1 MKLLKYEGYNLTF
14 EPEILT
20 LKVFKK
26 LFTRDKTKDKSKFLQ
41 ELGYI
46 YFMLDPRSDY
56 MYITDEDERSKAIII
71 GEGLSDT
78 WKVDS
83 ILQDAM
89 DYYKSFRPTSALLLE
104 DTRVAVDKL
113 REALRSINITET
125 DDKGRPI
132 YTLNT
137 IVATIKQVP
146 SLVKD
151 LDDAERAISKEI
163 VQNDKIRGSVEK
175 AMYEDLQ
182 FNSIIFSML
191 LNNKL
196 WK

>member
-1 MKLLKYEGYNLTF
+1 M
-14 EPEILT
+14 
-20 LKVFKK
+20 KVFKK

-175 AMYEDLQ
+175 AMYEDL
-182 FNSIIFSML
+182 
-191 LNNKL
+191 
-196 WK
+196 

>member
-1 MKLLKYEGYNLTF
+1 MRLLKYEGYDLTF

-20 LKVFKK
+20 LKVFKR

-56 MYITDEDERSKAIII
+56 MYITDEDERSKAIIT

-113 REALRSINITET
+113 REALRKINITET

-175 AMYEDLQ
+175 TMYEDL
-182 FNSIIFSML
+182 
-191 LNNKL
+191 
-196 WK
+196 

>member
-20 LKVFKK
+20 LKVFKR
-26 LFTRDKTKDKSKFLQ
+26 LFIRDKTKDKSKFLQ

-56 MYITDEDERSKAIII
+56 MYITDEDERSKAIIM
-71 GEGLSDT
+71 GEGLSNT

-175 AMYEDLQ
+175 SMYEDL
-182 FNSIIFSML
+182 
-191 LNNKL
+191 
-196 WK
+196 

>member
-20 LKVFKK
+20 LKVFKR
-26 LFTRDKTKDKSKFLQ
+26 LFTRDKTKDKSRFLQ

-56 MYITDEDERSKAIII
+56 MYITDEDERSKAIIT

-175 AMYEDLQ
+175 AMYEDL
-182 FNSIIFSML
+182 
-191 LNNKL
+191 
-196 WK
+196 

>member
-20 LKVFKK
+20 LKVFKR
-26 LFTRDKTKDKSKFLQ
+26 LFIRDKTKDKSKFLQ

-163 VQNDKIRGSVEK
+163 VQNDRIRGSVEK
-175 AMYEDLQ
+175 AMYEDL
-182 FNSIIFSML
+182 
-191 LNNKL
+191 
-196 WK
+196 

>member
-104 DTRVAVDKL
+104 DTRVAEDKL

-175 AMYEDLQ
+175 AMYEDL
-182 FNSIIFSML
+182 
-191 LNNKL
+191 
-196 WK
+196 

>member
-20 LKVFKK
+20 LKVFKR

-104 DTRVAVDKL
+104 DTRVAVDRL

-163 VQNDKIRGSVEK
+163 VQNDKIRGNVEK
-175 AMYEDLQ
+175 AMYEDL
-182 FNSIIFSML
+182 
-191 LNNKL
+191 
-196 WK
+196 

>member
-20 LKVFKK
+20 LKVFKR
-26 LFTRDKTKDKSKFLQ
+26 LFIRDKTKDKSKFLQ

-104 DTRVAVDKL
+104 DTRVAVDRL

-175 AMYEDLQ
+175 AMYEDL
-182 FNSIIFSML
+182 
-191 LNNKL
+191 
-196 WK
+196 

>member
-20 LKVFKK
+20 LKVFKR
-26 LFTRDKTKDKSKFLQ
+26 LFIRDKTKDKSRFLQ

-56 MYITDEDERSKAIII
+56 MYITDEDERSKAIIT
-71 GEGLSDT
+71 GEGFSDT

-151 LDDAERAISKEI
+151 LDDAERTISKEI

-175 AMYEDLQ
+175 AMYEDL
-182 FNSIIFSML
+182 
-191 LNNKL
+191 
-196 WK
+196 

>member
-20 LKVFKK
+20 LKVFKR
-26 LFTRDKTKDKSKFLQ
+26 LFMRDKTKDKCRFLQ

-56 MYITDEDERSKAIII
+56 MYITDNEERSKAIIE
-71 GEGLSDT
+71 GEGLPDT

-83 ILQDAM
+83 SLQDAM

-104 DTRVAVDKL
+104 DTRIAVDKL
-113 REALRSINITET
+113 REAVRSINLTDV

-137 IVATIKQVP
+137 IVSTIKQVP

-151 LDDAERAISKEI
+151 LDDAERAIAKEI
-163 VQNDKIRGSVEK
+163 VQNDKIRGSAEK
-175 AMYEDLQ
+175 SMYEDL
-182 FNSIIFSML
+182 NL
-191 LNNKL
+191 
-196 WK
+196 

>member
-20 LKVFKK
+20 LKVFKR

-56 MYITDEDERSKAIII
+56 MYITDEDERSKAIIM

-137 IVATIKQVP
+137 IVTTIKQVP

-163 VQNDKIRGSVEK
+163 VQNDKIRGNVEK
-175 AMYEDLQ
+175 SMYEDL
-182 FNSIIFSML
+182 
-191 LNNKL
+191 
-196 WK
+196 

>member
-20 LKVFKK
+20 LKVFKR

-175 AMYEDLQ
+175 TMYEDL
-182 FNSIIFSML
+182 
-191 LNNKL
+191 
-196 WK
+196 

>member
-20 LKVFKK
+20 LKVFKR
-26 LFTRDKTKDKSKFLQ
+26 LFIRDKTKDKSKFLQ

-163 VQNDKIRGSVEK
+163 VQNDKIRGNVEK
-175 AMYEDLQ
+175 AMYEDL
-182 FNSIIFSML
+182 
-191 LNNKL
+191 
-196 WK
+196 